1 MPNGIQKSSPCCT
14 SRSLLCNRIKLRERV
29 RIVEKPNQEQL
40 YHMKSAVDDELGDV
54 AEDNAISAF
63 A

>member
-1 MPNGIQKSSPCCT
+1 
-14 SRSLLCNRIKLRERV
+14 V